1 MSVGEASRASRVAPP
16 GGGALAWLKENLFS
30 SASNTVVT
38 LLIVVLIVLAVPPL
52 FEWAFVNSVWGP
64 AKPQVCK
71 EAEGACWAFIY
82 EKHRL
87 ILFGR
92 YPYAEQWRPLAA
104 MVLLFGLIGIS
115 CYRSFWRAWL
125 GGVWLVGL
133 VAFCALMWGGVVGLS
148 YVETALWGGLPL
160 TLTLSSGGIVLA
172 FPFAVLLALG
182 RRSQLPIVRA
192 ICITY
197 IELIRGVPLVTLLFM
212 ASFMFPL
219 FMPQGVQI
227 DAVLRALVAIL
238 LFGAA
243 YLAEVVRGGLQAIPR
258 GQYEAAN
265 AIGLTYWQ
273 AMRKIIL
280 PQAIRIVIPPIVNSF
295 IATFKDTSLV
305 VIVSL
310 TDLLLATRQAIS
322 DPAWRPFFVEGY
334 VFIAL
339 IYLVFCYAMSR
350 YSRYLEAELH
360 TGRRKR

>member
-1 MSVGEASRASRVAPP
+1 MSVAAVSRPSRAAPA
-16 GGGALAWLKENLFS
+16 GRGALAWLKENLFS
-30 SASNTVVT
+30 SLANTILT
-38 LLIVVLIVLAVPPL
+38 LLIVLLAVLAVPPI
-52 FEWAFVNSVWGP
+52 FEWALVKSVWGP
-64 AKPQVCK
+64 APSQVCK

-92 YPYAEQWRPLAA
+92 YPFAEQWRPLVA
-104 MVLLFGLIGIS
+104 MVLLFGLIGFS
-115 CYRSFWRAWL
+115 CFRRFWKGWL
-125 GGVWLVGL
+125 GAVWAVGL
-133 VAFCALMWGGVVGLS
+133 VLFCILMWGGLFGLS

-160 TLTLSSGGIVLA
+160 TLILSSGGIVLA
-172 FPFAVLLALG
+172 FPFAILLALG

-192 ICITY
+192 ICVTY

-219 FMPQGVQI
+219 FMPHGVQI

-238 LFGAA
+238 LFAAA
-243 YLAEVVRGGLQAIPR
+243 YLAEVVRGGLQAIPK

-265 AIGLTYWQ
+265 AVGLTYWQ
-273 AMRKIIL
+273 ATRKIIL

-310 TDLLLATRQAIS
+310 TDLLLATRQALS
-322 DPAWRPFFVEGY
+322 DPLWRGFFVEGY

-350 YSRYLEAELH
+350 YSRYLETELH